1 LNVTLEKKPATKASQ
16 TKKQQPKKKQAPKK
30 QAPKKQAPKKRAMK
44 EGKTTAA
51 TKKRKQTDE
60 WPVASTTD
68 EFIEWPKDAII
79 QTLVEMKFE
88 QPDIET
94 WQSVIVLPE
103 VSYC

>member
-1 LNVTLEKKPATKASQ
+1 MKASQTKASQ

-44 EGKTTAA
+44 EGETTAA
-51 TKKRKQTDE
+51 AKKRKQADE
-60 WPVASTTD
+60 CPVASTTD

-94 WQSVIVLPE
+94 GQSVIVLPE
-103 VSYC
+103 VSYF